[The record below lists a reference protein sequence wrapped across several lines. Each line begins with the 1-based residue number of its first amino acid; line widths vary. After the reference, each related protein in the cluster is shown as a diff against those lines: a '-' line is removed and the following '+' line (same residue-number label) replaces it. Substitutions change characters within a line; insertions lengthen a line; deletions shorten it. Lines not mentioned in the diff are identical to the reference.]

1 MQIIAQQK
9 AAYEA
14 SQREGG
20 GGQQESDGQPKGSG
34 STGQRWLPTQPLH
47 PEQQQMLKSEI
58 EQRQFA
64 TLQGYQPQAAEEQQ
78 MLKSE
83 IERRPFA
90 PPQTEEQH
98 MLANQPLPGGQFPN
112 RTDQEQMSLP
122 FENQPH
128 HHQMDLPP
136 HYQPQQQQQGVS
148 LDQELLRPADPQTN
162 EEQMADSWEHQLMGQ
177 QPAGECKDDLSAPAE
192 TACQTDAEMSRPD
205 ETEPV
210 VKEEEILEEKRPA
223 AAAAPPPYPLC
234 RAQLP
239 GMIPLSGL
247 MNLGNAAQIAK
258 TATAEAPL
266 AASRNSS
273 RYFTVTIALSSGR
286 IRISNTD
293 IATFCWG
300 FATLLAVLSVIVVE
314 AGDCVWLIVTEIGG
328 SGPFLLYP
336 ESFTV
341 TQSELKVL
349 TVHCS
354 MYLHAGFYI
363 FSTHLN
369 QIQCSEY

>member
-20 GGQQESDGQPKGSG
+20 GGQQGSDGQPKGSG

-83 IERRPFA
+83 IERRLFA

-98 MLANQPLPGGQFPN
+98 MLANPPLPGGQFPN

-122 FENQPH
+122 FENQLH

-162 EEQMADSWEHQLMGQ
+162 DEQMADSWEHQLMGQ

-210 VKEEEILEEKRPA
+210 VKEEILEEKRPA
-223 AAAAPPPYPLC
+223 AAA
-234 RAQLP
+234 
-239 GMIPLSGL
+239 
-247 MNLGNAAQIAK
+247 
-258 TATAEAPL
+258 
-266 AASRNSS
+266 SS
-273 RYFTVTIALSSGR
+273 
-286 IRISNTD
+286 
-293 IATFCWG
+293 
-300 FATLLAVLSVIVVE
+300 
-314 AGDCVWLIVTEIGG
+314 
-328 SGPFLLYP
+328 
-336 ESFTV
+336 
-341 TQSELKVL
+341 
-349 TVHCS
+349 
-354 MYLHAGFYI
+354 LHE
-363 FSTHLN
+363 
-369 QIQCSEY
+369 QQ